1 MKTSRMRAIISTILI
16 LSAVLS
22 VSTGIILYFL
32 QYGMWL
38 CFTRQFLQD
47 VHAVSGFVMSFS
59 IIVHFVINRHM
70 FAKEIKILFIWEK
83 KQENQD
89 NL

>member
-1 MKTSRMRAIISTILI
+1 MKTNRMRAIISTVLI

-22 VSTGIILYFL
+22 ASTGIVLYFL

-38 CFTRQFLQD
+38 CFTRQLLKD
-47 VHAVSGFVMSFS
+47 VHAVSGFVMSLS
-59 IIVHFVINRHM
+59 IIVHFIINRHM
-70 FAKEIKILFIWEK
+70 FAKEIKILFYWKK